1 MSFKIRLSLQR
12 LDGIITDRRD
22 MTMQRKQ
29 NKLPLINDLSVTH
42 LRIIV
47 IYSPDYL
54 VSCNYTI

>member
-1 MSFKIRLSLQR
+1 
-12 LDGIITDRRD
+12 